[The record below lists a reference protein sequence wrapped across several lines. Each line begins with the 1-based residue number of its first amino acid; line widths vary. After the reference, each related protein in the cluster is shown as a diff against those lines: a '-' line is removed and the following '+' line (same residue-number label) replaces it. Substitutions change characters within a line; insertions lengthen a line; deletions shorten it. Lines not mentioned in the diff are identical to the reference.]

1 MYLLYGLFL
10 NFVTS
15 KFFILTPKENVESF
29 LNIDKFIEEHKIVS
43 FANINDIEFYKIYK
57 EDYDMFYN
65 TVNDLFYVEKEQVYR
80 TQEKSYNLGENMVE
94 ELKFLTFESSI
105 PWHLG
110 RISKRNLPLDSNY
123 KYNDKGSCLKN
134 KEIEVDTYVIDTG
147 IDVEHPEFEG
157 RATWLANFVDSEN
170 RDCHS
175 HGTHCAGLVGS
186 KTYGV
191 CKDARLF
198 AIKVLDCDGSGST
211 SSVISGI
218 EYAYKRH
225 LLRTKETSGKVR
237 SIVSMSLGGGYS
249 RALNMAVKST
259 LKSAGFYFAAAA
271 GNEDS
276 DSCNSSPASVKE
288 IFTVMA
294 SNKFDTRASFSNY
307 GRCSDIYSPG
317 VNIKSTIPDNS
328 SAIYSGTSM
337 ATPILVG
344 VLNHYIDKNPSL
356 TMKTLKSKILN
367 SGTKDVISKN
377 PSNTKNILVYVNS
390 EVLFNKN

>member
-1 MYLLYGLFL
+1 MYLIYGLLL
-10 NFVTS
+10 NFITS
-15 KFFILTPKENVESF
+15 KVFILTPKENIKSF
-29 LNIDKFIEEHKIVS
+29 INVDKFVEEHKIVY
-43 FANINDIEFYKIYK
+43 FANTNDISFYKMYK
-57 EDYDMFYN
+57 DDYDMFSN

-80 TQEKSYNLGENMVE
+80 TQDNYIVQENDMRQENME
-94 ELKFLTFESSI
+94 ELKLLSFESSI
-105 PWHLG
+105 PWHLD
-110 RISKRNLPLDSNY
+110 RISKRHLPLDSSY
-123 KYNDKGSCLKN
+123 KYNEKGSCLKN
-134 KEIEVDTYVIDTG
+134 KDIEIDTYVIDTG
-147 IDVEHPEFEG
+147 IDIEHPEFEG
-157 RATWLANFVDSEN
+157 RASWLANFVDSEN
-170 RDCHS
+170 TDCHS

-218 EYAYKRH
+218 EHAYKRH
-225 LLRTKETSGKVR
+225 LMRTKETNGKVR

-276 DSCNSSPASVKE
+276 DSCNTSPASVKE

-294 SNKFDTRASFSNY
+294 SNKLDMRASFSNY
-307 GRCSDIYSPG
+307 GGCSDIYSPG
-317 VNIKSTIPDNS
+317 VNIKSTIPNNL
-328 SAIYSGTSM
+328 SAVYSGTSM

-344 VLNHYIDKNPSL
+344 VLNHYIDKYPSL
-356 TMKTLKSKILN
+356 NMKSLKNKILN
-367 SGTKDVISKN
+367 KGTKDIISKN
-377 PSNTKNILVYVNS
+377 PSNTKNILVYVNRD
-390 EVLFNKN
+390 N